1 MYEKQRVEGA
11 KTKEQIMEQEAKH
24 EDIEP
29 HELLNALGLLVAR
42 MINPQR
48 RHFYDHWATTAV
60 GAIPAGTF
68 GRYVKRSRFMYILSN
83 LHFTDNANPRAG
95 TDRA

>member
-11 KTKEQIMEQEAKH
+11 KTKEQITEQEAKH

-29 HELLNALGLLVAR
+29 HELLNVLGLLVAR

-48 RHFYDHWATTAV
+48 RSLGNYGSW
-60 GAIPAGTF
+60 
-68 GRYVKRSRFMYILSN
+68 RYFCWNFR
-83 LHFTDNANPRAG
+83 
-95 TDRA
+95 